1 MIRILIVEEAGLL
14 RDALRTVLSS
24 QSDLTVVADLARVD
38 DIPQEVRRVHPD
50 VVVVNSE
57 RVGPELVRLLAE
69 AGGMSPETALVV
81 VTGDR
86 SPESLAAALRVGVRG
101 FLAADLGPEDLI
113 DVVRT
118 VSAGERVVDAA
129 IAVAALLPSD
139 NPLSERERQVL
150 RAVADGLPLQ
160 EIGRQLH
167 LAYGTVRN
175 HLSRILRKTGAR
187 NRIEAV
193 RRAHEEGWI

>member
-24 QSDLTVVADLARVD
+24 QSGLTVVADLARVE
-38 DIPQEVRRVHPD
+38 DIPKEVRRTRPD

-57 RVGPELVRLLAE
+57 RIGSELVRLLDETSGA
-69 AGGMSPETALVV
+69 SPGTALVV
-81 VTGDR
+81 VTADR

-101 FLAADLGPEDLI
+101 FLGADIGPEDLI
-113 DVVRT
+113 DVIRT
-118 VSAGERVVDAA
+118 VSVGERVVDAA

-150 RAVADGLPLQ
+150 RAVADGLPLP

-175 HLSRILRKTGAR
+175 HLSRILRKTGTR

-193 RRAHEEGWI
+193 RRAHDEGWI